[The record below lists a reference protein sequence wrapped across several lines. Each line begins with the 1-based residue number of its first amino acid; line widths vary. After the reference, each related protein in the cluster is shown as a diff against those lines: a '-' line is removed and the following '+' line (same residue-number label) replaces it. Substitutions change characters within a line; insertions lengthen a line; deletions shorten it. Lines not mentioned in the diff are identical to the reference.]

1 MAGDRLDIA
10 KKQHRERGQLKHRQ
24 RLGLLEKHG
33 DYVKRAKDFHSKED
47 RIKKLRQKASTRNKD
62 EFYFGMVR
70 GKTEKGVHIQDRG
83 NVAMPTDVVKLL
95 KTQDAGYVRTLL
107 ATEEKL
113 IQRLKNELGA
123 TVAFH
128 SNAEQADYS
137 DSEDDDMD
145 RQEGTSKQSILSLI
159 GVGSGQ
165 GRKTVFVQS
174 AKEAAKYKPKSNL
187 TVATTQQDTRKGKGK
202 ALPEAVQGE
211 SLKEAEMERN
221 AHLSSLSTELVA
233 RQERLA
239 LLRRTAR
246 EMEVQRAI
254 MGKGSKMVVGS
265 KNAQLD
271 REAERLNE
279 NDLDELELK
288 RLGSQKRKLPTPE
301 VGIATGA
308 RTWKWKAERKR

>member
-1 MAGDRLDIA
+1 M
-10 KKQHRERGQLKHRQ
+10 
-24 RLGLLEKHG
+24 
-33 DYVKRAKDFHSKED
+33 
-47 RIKKLRQKASTRNKD
+47 
-62 EFYFGMVR
+62 
-70 GKTEKGVHIQDRG
+70 
-83 NVAMPTDVVKLL
+83 
-95 KTQDAGYVRTLL
+95 
-107 ATEEKL
+107 
-113 IQRLKNELGA
+113 
-123 TVAFH
+123 AFH

-174 AKEAAKYKPKSNL
+174 AKEGWSFLFAIRLAHLHDLITPHTAAKYKPKSNL